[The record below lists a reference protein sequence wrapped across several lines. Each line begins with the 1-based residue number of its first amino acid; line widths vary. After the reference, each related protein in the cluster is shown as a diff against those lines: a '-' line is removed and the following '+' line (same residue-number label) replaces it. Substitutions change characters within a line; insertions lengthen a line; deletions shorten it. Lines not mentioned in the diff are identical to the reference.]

1 MGSFCSKNHFF
12 DDSTGSGGRRR
23 QAQAA
28 GSGTTDTPTGTGT
41 TGTPGGVPPRGVGVV
56 KIDPQFTSTENKS
69 GPKRLLDCVMCCLFC
84 LRVSK
89 RGVGEWKRG
98 LVKRNRVA
106 RAHVELKERGDPDAL
121 CDAEIDEYLSWQP
134 LIRLATQVLKDN
146 D

>member
-1 MGSFCSKNHFF
+1 M
-12 DDSTGSGGRRR
+12 TGS
-23 QAQAA
+23 
-28 GSGTTDTPTGTGT
+28 GT
-41 TGTPGGVPPRGVGVV
+41 TGTPTGTQAGTPGGPPGGVGVV

-69 GPKRLLDCVMCCLFC
+69 GAKRLLDCVMCCLFC

-89 RGVGEWKRG
+89 RGAGEWKRS